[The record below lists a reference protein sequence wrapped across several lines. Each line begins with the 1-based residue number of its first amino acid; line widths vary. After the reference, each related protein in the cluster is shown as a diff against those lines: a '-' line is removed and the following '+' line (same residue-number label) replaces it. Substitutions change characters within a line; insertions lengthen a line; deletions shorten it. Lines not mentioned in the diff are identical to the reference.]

1 VQRGLDWISGLNLA
15 QKVLA
20 VLFAALLLFSASY
33 LITAAILLLA
43 GVGDQPDSSPQE
55 GAASQSMSPGSA
67 SPELTV
73 PDFSVEITSA
83 RWEGEK
89 GVVEGKWKGDLHL
102 SSVRCDLLEGKES
115 ARPTDWWDRSVEP
128 DISFSERTF
137 SQQFVEAEGTKI
149 EKPLDPESRYWV
161 FCLGRFS
168 DGWLTAGRAPVTGT
182 PPS

>member
-1 VQRGLDWISGLNLA
+1 MG
-15 QKVLA
+15 
-20 VLFAALLLFSASY
+20 
-33 LITAAILLLA
+33 
-43 GVGDQPDSSPQE
+43 
-55 GAASQSMSPGSA
+55 PGSA

-89 GVVEGKWKGDLHL
+89 GVVEGKWKGDLDL

-137 SQQFVEAEGTKI
+137 SQEFVEAEGTKI